1 VGYDDIKRFNGRA
14 CSGMS
19 IGGRHVWEYPNG
31 LWDERKTAP
40 DRWDFTFSSIKRRTR
55 SAPAGSGV
63 PAGSQYH
70 WYIREVTT
78 AFRRWTRSDSDRM
91 ETTGF
96 SRWSF
101 IMAHQRVRKLDQDE
115 YETFME
121 GVKYKVAH
129 RRPHWRAWSSEY
141 PGNRTERE
149 VLIAILEEQLAK
161 LKEEDYIET
170 GEYSPNHT

>member
-1 VGYDDIKRFNGRA
+1 VQGN
-14 CSGMS
+14 
-19 IGGRHVWEYPNG
+19 
-31 LWDERKTAP
+31 ERRP
-40 DRWDFTFSSIKRRTR
+40 
-55 SAPAGSGV
+55 
-63 PAGSQYH
+63 
-70 WYIREVTT
+70 YIREVTT
-78 AFRRWTRSDSDRM
+78 AFRRWKRSGSDRM
-91 ETTGF
+91 ETTGL